1 MTFIGAITIITCAV
15 AASIYLKTK
24 RIGPTIAAVI
34 GGDEIRRTPPRSG
47 RCPVPEP
54 RQRGTAHDPATAA
67 HPMQPATTH
76 ITLKKT
82 KQTFRECE
90 E

>member
-34 GGDEIRRTPPRSG
+34 GGGVVVAAKDTAVMQSI
-47 RCPVPEP
+47 
-54 RQRGTAHDPATAA
+54 GTAIGSIF
-67 HPMQPATTH
+67 TTVFGA
-76 ITLKKT
+76 LPGMLSNGG
-82 KQTFRECE
+82 
-90 E
+90 